1 MWFLAPAFRY
11 KERLS
16 IMPSADMLRGEAFI
30 EQLAGRMLGQEGQV
44 KAKVGSKRSTSRL
57 VT

>member
-1 MWFLAPAFRY
+1 MWFSAPAFRY

-16 IMPSADMLRGEAFI
+16 STPSADLLRGEAFI
-30 EQLAGRMLGQEGQV
+30 EQVAGRMLGQEGQV
-44 KAKVGSKRSTSRL
+44 KAKVGSKCSTSRL